1 MLRRIWIG
9 SASIWLLTAGGCA
22 FIRGLTGDDD
32 PRDSASGAE
41 VCQQEKGA
49 LERSKKRFKGKH
61 PAVIEAA
68 MRAEAACKPAPNA
81 QCAIARAD
89 LASANAKYGR
99 RSRAT
104 SAARR
109 AEGKACGGATAS
121 RDRDSNEMDGD
132 GDRSP

>member
-1 MLRRIWIG
+1 MRSTMLRRIWIG

-22 FIRGLTGDDD
+22 ALLGSSDDD
-32 PRDSASGAE
+32 PRTTASGAE

-49 LERSKKRFKGKH
+49 LERSKKRYKGKH
-61 PAVIEAA
+61 PSVVEQA

-81 QCAIARAD
+81 ACAMARAD
-89 LASANAKYGR
+89 LASANARYGR

-109 AEGKACGGATAS
+109 TEGKACAGATAS
-121 RDRDSNEMDGD
+121 AEMDAD
-132 GDRSP
+132 GDR